1 MMMIALVVETVLRLQ
16 DQAAAIR
23 GSEFELA
30 RQAHGAIRRNV
41 RALPAE
47 DAEAVIDGHAAEA
60 VPIADRDGSRGAYFG
75 GWPGVTPGSQ
85 IELWAAPEMLGDHRG
100 GIGISHGRRA
110 RSHSLL
116 ENLEHGSAV
125 RSGIREVET
134 LVDHREIGDDVALDR
149 LHQDR
154 KSVV

>member
-60 VPIADRDGSRGAYFG
+60 VPIAGRDGSRGTYFG
-75 GWPGVTPGSQ
+75 GRPGVAPGSQ
-85 IELWAAPEMLGDHRG
+85 VEFRTAAEVLGDD
-100 GIGISHGRRA
+100 RR
-110 RSHSLL
+110 
-116 ENLEHGSAV
+116 
-125 RSGIREVET
+125 
-134 LVDHREIGDDVALDR
+134 D
-149 LHQDR
+149 
-154 KSVV
+154 